1 MPEAPRVD
9 VVNTF
14 RVSAGH
20 FAYFRVISRADSDV
34 SAGFSSGF
42 DCRQLHER
50 ELARAISLASFVAID
65 ISTSKCSRWLHRS
78 QTSPSF
84 E

>member
-20 FAYFRVISRADSDV
+20 FASFRVADSDV
-34 SAGFSSGF
+34 SAG
-42 DCRQLHER
+42 
-50 ELARAISLASFVAID
+50 
-65 ISTSKCSRWLHRS
+65 
-78 QTSPSF
+78 
-84 E
+84 